1 MSLPLPNLLVSD
13 GYGNVFD
20 IPELEMVGMSGRR
33 KRLPHEDELIRMP
46 NGSNVFEL
54 PGRVPIGY
62 DRRRNTFVKV
72 PTYQGQAVMAVS
84 AFMAPAYSQVL
95 RSAYITREPI
105 RLPLFAYTALGWRDN
120 DFWVTALRVDDDI
133 RQDLE
138 QFDEQKIHAGAQ
150 HMLRRYDGNRLVEH
164 LVQNCVERYHCPASQ
179 NFVLGR
185 WECPVPTSP
194 ACNADCIGCISQQP
208 KSSGIMATQDR
219 LDFLPTVDEIV
230 EFTVPHLQNAP
241 RPIISFGQGC
251 EGEPLLQGKLI
262 EAAIRD
268 IRKQTSRGTI
278 NINTNACYPGV
289 VDRLCHAG
297 LDSIRVSLNSAQEPY
312 YTRYYNPKLYTFENV
327 LESMAV
333 MRKQNKWISLNYFIF
348 PGLSDDPAEMDALMD
363 ILHRYKVDYIQ
374 MRNLNIDP
382 EWYMDELGI
391 SKNGKAPIG
400 ILRWQEEIKR
410 RAPWIRFGYFNPPKE
425 DW

>member
-138 QFDEQKIHAGAQ
+138 QFDEQKIHAG
-150 HMLRRYDGNRLVEH
+150 EI
-164 LVQNCVERYHCPASQ
+164 
-179 NFVLGR
+179 GR
-185 WECPVPTSP
+185 AHV
-194 ACNADCIGCISQQP
+194 
-208 KSSGIMATQDR
+208 
-219 LDFLPTVDEIV
+219 
-230 EFTVPHLQNAP
+230 
-241 RPIISFGQGC
+241 
-251 EGEPLLQGKLI
+251 
-262 EAAIRD
+262 
-268 IRKQTSRGTI
+268 
-278 NINTNACYPGV
+278 
-289 VDRLCHAG
+289 
-297 LDSIRVSLNSAQEPY
+297 
-312 YTRYYNPKLYTFENV
+312 
-327 LESMAV
+327 
-333 MRKQNKWISLNYFIF
+333 
-348 PGLSDDPAEMDALMD
+348 
-363 ILHRYKVDYIQ
+363 
-374 MRNLNIDP
+374 
-382 EWYMDELGI
+382 
-391 SKNGKAPIG
+391 
-400 ILRWQEEIKR
+400 
-410 RAPWIRFGYFNPPKE
+410 
-425 DW
+425 